1 MLKFLTLN
9 FQAGAEYSSI
19 STARSALTSLTGSM
33 NGSTLRKQPLLQRY
47 IKKFLI
53 CTVFPKCTITW
64 KQLPQIISALFCLL
78 KDQRDKPSQDY
89 L

>member
-33 NGSTLRKQPLLQRY
+33 NGSTLPKQPLLQRY

-64 KQLPQIISALFCLL
+64 DPNNVLNYFASLSHKS
-78 KDQRDKPSQDY
+78 
-89 L
+89 